1 MRRLLLLCLMLVL
14 SLRGWAGEAMATG
27 MAVSQLAASAQAA
40 PDQASLA
47 LAMPA
52 DCPMAALSSDD
63 ATDSSSSGGSS
74 CSACDLCVPLAVLP
88 AGPGLAGDCLPGAR
102 PASRAS
108 RFASATARPGLEP
121 PIS

>member
-40 PDQASLA
+40 PGEAGLA
-47 LAMPA
+47 RAMPA
-52 DCPMAALSSDD
+52 DCPMAAL
-63 ATDSSSSGGSS
+63 ATDEATNRRDAGASS
-74 CSACDLCVPLAVLP
+74 CSACDLCVPLAALP
-88 AGPGLAGDCLPGAR
+88 AGPRLAGDGLPGAR
-102 PASRAS
+102 PAAHAV

>member
-14 SLRGWAGEAMATG
+14 SLRGWAGEVMATG
-27 MAVSQLAASAQAA
+27 MAVSQLAASTQAA

-63 ATDSSSSGGSS
+63 ATDSSGGGSS
-74 CSACDLCVPLAVLP
+74 CSACELCVSLAVLP
-88 AGPGLAGDCLPGAR
+88 AGPCLAGDCLPGAR

-108 RFASATARPGLEP
+108 RFASATARPDLEP